1 MRRSTLVD
9 VWRLRAGG
17 RCETLP
23 DARRRVSALGRGAMS
38 ATSEAEFDY
47 DRYRKLLA
55 EADDESKRLAFI
67 NLLIEEN
74 AKDKLALHSIRATL
88 VGMGIT
94 TKPHTD

>member
-1 MRRSTLVD
+1 MST
-9 VWRLRAGG
+9 
-17 RCETLP
+17 
-23 DARRRVSALGRGAMS
+23 
-38 ATSEAEFDY
+38 TSEAEFDY

-55 EADDESKRLAFI
+55 DADDESKRLAFI
-67 NLLIEEN
+67 DLLIEEK